1 MSCPKQRGA
10 LQTSPLALGFGSEE
24 TSTLREVNCKTEE
37 GSDIRIGGCD
47 VVLNDRSPSVAGV
60 IRRNRS
66 K

>member
-10 LQTSPLALGFGSEE
+10 LQTLPLALGLGGEE
-24 TSTLREVNCKTEE
+24 TSAWREFDCKTEE
-37 GSDIRIGGCD
+37 GSDIRIGGRD

-60 IRRNRS
+60 IRRNLS